1 MKFLIIVFML
11 RGRSS
16 LAILVSLVL
25 VSGLFLINVTV
36 DDAFAGKD
44 EKRVMVS
51 GVDTNSNKVKIVSCS
66 VTTYNSDSSV
76 LLGEIFLSGN
86 GGGSAAGFI
95 PKASFFVDGICTD
108 GNNDGF
114 IGFIPVKAQGMTKII
129 AVFF

>member
-51 GVDTNSNKVKIVSCS
+51 GTDIKFNNKVKIVNCL
-66 VTTYNSDSSV
+66 VGVDGGPV
-76 LLGEIFLSGN
+76 DIPLSGN
-86 GGGSAAGFI
+86 GGGSAAGFV
-95 PKASFFVDGICTD
+95 PKSAVIINGTCEDAV
-108 GNNDGF
+108 GNVGNILPDF
-114 IGFIPVKAQGMTKII
+114 PLRPNGMTKVP
-129 AVFF
+129 AKF

>member
-51 GVDTNSNKVKIVSCS
+51 GVDTKFNNKVKIVSCL
-66 VTTYNSDSSV
+66 VGVDDGPLVIN
-76 LLGEIFLSGN
+76 LSGN
-86 GGGSAAGFI
+86 GGGSAAGFV
-95 PKASFFVDGICTD
+95 PKATLTISGTCEDAVGNVGNITSFPLRP
-108 GNNDGF
+108 N
-114 IGFIPVKAQGMTKII
+114 GMTKVPAI
-129 AVFF
+129 F